1 MRAACEDV
9 ASISNRMFVNT
20 AAAVQ
25 GNLEISVSRLQNPF
39 TNWPP
44 WPLKNV
50 RIKQFGSPAELEN
63 AILASACVVPFPPVH
78 IEGLG
83 YCIECACGACNVFH
97 GEARA
102 HCHALCAARQ
112 SLHDR

>member
-1 MRAACEDV
+1 M
-9 ASISNRMFVNT
+9 SNRMFVDA

-39 TNWPP
+39 THWPP

-63 AILASACVVPFPPVH
+63 AILASACVVPFPPVQ
-78 IEGLG
+78 IDGLG
-83 YCIECACGACNVFH
+83 YCIECACNGLKEPRSSLF
-97 GEARA
+97 
-102 HCHALCAARQ
+102 ALCAARQ